1 MPKKASTS
9 FLSEV
14 TDNNSGSFFVG
25 IFDHLCEIMLYR
37 LYLHKVD
44 STCLVG
50 HWKQPLHLAVIC
62 FCISFLVIHK
72 INQCSD
78 LVLASFQDWRDGD
91 MAQQKYSRRGI
102 IEVEAQAF
110 LLCEPSVFLLQGML
124 AQTYC
129 RPNIEECSEP
139 VWPC

>member
-50 HWKQPLHLAVIC
+50 HWKQPLH
-62 FCISFLVIHK
+62 FCHLFLYFFSGHPQ
-72 INQCSD
+72 N
-78 LVLASFQDWRDGD
+78 
-91 MAQQKYSRRGI
+91 
-102 IEVEAQAF
+102 
-110 LLCEPSVFLLQGML
+110 
-124 AQTYC
+124 
-129 RPNIEECSEP
+129 
-139 VWPC
+139 